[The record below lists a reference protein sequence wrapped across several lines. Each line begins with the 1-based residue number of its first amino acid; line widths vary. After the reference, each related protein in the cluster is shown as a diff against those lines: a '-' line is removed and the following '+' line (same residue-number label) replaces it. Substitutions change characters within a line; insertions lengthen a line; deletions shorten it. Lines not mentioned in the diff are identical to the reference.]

1 VPTPRSTATH
11 RVVATAGHVDHG
23 KSTLVRALTGMEPDR
38 LAEERRRGLTIE
50 LGYAWTTLPGPA
62 PRPAGPGAQP
72 PGGAPADHAVGHPD
86 RPPDHGAER
95 TGTPC
100 DDGANPPDVPAH
112 HGARRTDAPPAV
124 PPVTVAFVDVPGHER
139 FVGTMLAGAGAAPAA
154 LLVVAAD
161 DGWSAQSSEHRD
173 VLELLGV
180 PTVAR
185 VITKS
190 DRVDRDRLAE
200 VRAQLE
206 AETAGGALAAGPV
219 VVTDAVTGRGL
230 DELRTVLADRLAVLP
245 PEPDLGR
252 PRLWLDR
259 AFSVEG
265 AGTVVTGTLTGG
277 SLRVGDT
284 VQVLPVRPDGD
295 GGSAGRAA
303 AEPIR
308 GRVRALQ
315 SLGEEVVAAAPGT
328 RVAVNLA
335 GLDRGEVARGDVLVA
350 AGPWRTTREAD
361 LWVRTSAAHTLDRS
375 GAWHLHVGATS
386 TLVQVRPLAGPVDA
400 ASSGVIRV
408 RLDAA
413 VPLVVGDRIVLRDA
427 GRRAVVA
434 GGIVLDPD
442 PPALGRGRAARLE
455 RVRLL
460 RGAAERLQPRVHPS
474 VVLPLLVAG
483 WGGSRN
489 AERARAV
496 AGLTEQATF
505 PDGIVTVGG
514 EVVAA
519 SALEQMTA
527 AVHRLGPGAHARE
540 TVVAAA
546 RAVGAAPEVAAVLPD
561 HLERAGELVRTS
573 GGFALAEHADAADT
587 ARRQRAEAVVA
598 ALAASPFAPPDLD
611 ETARQHGL
619 DHRELAALV
628 GSGAVVRRGAVA
640 FAASAVAQ
648 AAAVVRELYTRSGP
662 FTAAEAKAAW
672 GTTRRYAI
680 PLLEHLDAI
689 GVTRFDGQRRTVP
702 PDA

>member
-1 VPTPRSTATH
+1 
-11 RVVATAGHVDHG
+11 VVVTAGHVDHG

-38 LAEERRRGLTIE
+38 LEEERRRGLTIE
-50 LGYAWTTLPGPA
+50 LGYAWVTLPARTPDADGA
-62 PRPAGPGAQP
+62 PGAP
-72 PGGAPADHAVGHPD
+72 VTTA
-86 RPPDHGAER
+86 AER
-95 TGTPC
+95 PTVGP
-100 DDGANPPDVPAH
+100 DAASRADGVTAAAERP
-112 HGARRTDAPPAV
+112 TDG
-124 PPVTVAFVDVPGHER
+124 PVAASRADGVTAAAAITVAFVDVPGHER

-161 DGWSAQSSEHRD
+161 DGWSAQSAEHRD
-173 VLELLGV
+173 VLDLLGI

-185 VITKS
+185 VVTKA
-190 DRVDRDRLAE
+190 DRVGPDRLAE

-206 AETAGGALAAGPV
+206 AETAGDALAAGPV

-230 DELRTVLADRLAVLP
+230 DELRTVLADHLAVLP
-245 PEPDLGR
+245 PEPDRGR

-259 AFSVEG
+259 AFTVEG

-277 SLRVGDT
+277 ALRVGDT
-284 VQVLPVRPDGD
+284 VRVLPVRADVA
-295 GGSAGRAA
+295 GGSVRAGV
-303 AEPIR
+303 EPVR
-308 GRVRALQ
+308 GRIRALQ
-315 SLGEEVVAAAPGT
+315 SLGAEVDVAVPGT

-335 GLDRGEVARGDVLVA
+335 GLDRGEVVRGDVLVGS
-350 AGPWRTTREAD
+350 GPWRTTRAAD
-361 LWVRTSAAHTLDRS
+361 LWVRTSAAHTLDRA
-375 GAWHLHVGATS
+375 GAWHLHVGAAS
-386 TLVQVRPLAGPVDA
+386 TLVRVRPLAGPIEP

-413 VPLVVGDRIVLRDA
+413 VPLVAGDRVVLRDA

-434 GGIVLDPD
+434 GGLVVDPD
-442 PPALGRGRAARLE
+442 PPALERGRAAREE
-455 RVRLL
+455 RVRSV
-460 RGAAERLQPRVHPS
+460 RDAAARLQGSAHPF

-489 AERARAV
+489 EERARAAV
-496 AGLTEQATF
+496 GATDDAAL
-505 PDGIVTVGG
+505 PDSLVTVGS
-514 EVVAA
+514 EVVADA
-519 SALEQMTA
+519 TVTRLTTA
-527 AVHRLGPGAHARE
+527 VERLGPGTHSREAVVAVARE
-540 TVVAAA
+540 AGATSE
-546 RAVGAAPEVAAVLPD
+546 VGAALPD
-561 HLERAGELVRTS
+561 HLERVGVLVRTS

-587 ARRQRAEAVVA
+587 ARRQRAQAVVA

-640 FAASAVAQ
+640 FAASAITQ
-648 AAAVVRELYTRSGP
+648 AAAVVRELYASSGP

-689 GVTRFDGQRRTVP
+689 GVTRFDGQRRTVT